1 MMKNTAVDILIKRNV
16 PWLSLHNNDSVALS
30 SRIRLARNIAGMKF
44 PIASNDIDRD
54 NSQKI
59 AISAINDSGIF
70 ENPIILNLNS
80 EVPTDR
86 NLLLERHLISREF
99 CEGLPFSSLIFD
111 LSESLSIM
119 VNEEDHFRI
128 QVIKPG
134 FSLNEVWEQ
143 INDSDDMI
151 SSKISYAYSNTLGYL
166 TSCPTNVGTGMRA
179 SVMLNLPALAILGQ
193 INAVV
198 QGAAKLGLTVRGLYG
213 EGSESFGNL
222 YQVSN
227 QSTLGDSE
235 KQIIGRVTS
244 IIGQIIN
251 HEKNARQ
258 ILLET
263 KANFLLDCVGRSFG
277 TLRYAHVLTSR
288 EAYHSLSALR
298 MGVDLKMFNLLTLD
312 KLNELFI
319 SIQDSHL
326 KKMAGRELSQYEADI
341 FRAEIVRKKFKEI

>member
-1 MMKNTAVDILIKRNV
+1 MKNSTVDILIKRNV
-16 PWLSLHNNDSVALS
+16 PWLPLHNADSIALS
-30 SRIRLARNIAGMKF
+30 SRIRLARNIAGIKF
-44 PIASNDIDRD
+44 PIASNNIDRE

-59 AISAINDSGIF
+59 AISAVNNSGVF
-70 ENPIILNLNS
+70 ENPIIMNVNS
-80 EVPTDR
+80 MVPTDR

-99 CEGLPFSSLIFD
+99 CDGLPFSSLIFD

-119 VNEEDHFRI
+119 LNEEDHFRI
-128 QVIKPG
+128 QVIKSG
-134 FSLNEVWEQ
+134 FSLNEIWTQ

-179 SVMLNLPALAILGQ
+179 SVMLNLPALTILGQ

-198 QGAAKLGLTVRGLYG
+198 QGAAKLGLTIRGLYG

-235 KQIIGRVTS
+235 EQIIGRVSS

-277 TLRYAHVLTSR
+277 ILRYAHILSAR
-288 EAYHSLSALR
+288 EAHQSLSALR
-298 MGVDLKMFNLLTLD
+298 MGVDLKMFNVLALD
-312 KLNELFI
+312 KINELFI
-319 SIQDSHL
+319 LIQDSHL
-326 KKMAGRELSQYEADI
+326 KKIVGRELSQYEIDV
-341 FRAEIVRKKFKEI
+341 FRAETVRKKLKEI